1 MAAGGLPG
9 RLKVLER
16 GWLSANSILFDGDE
30 GTAVVDTGYV
40 THASQTLTLVDS
52 ALRGRTLDRI
62 LNTHLHSDHCGG
74 NAALQDR
81 YARVQTYIPPGEAS
95 LVERWDEDGMSYR
108 ATGQIC
114 PRFHF
119 EGQLQPGEA
128 ISLGDV
134 AWDILAA
141 PGHDP
146 HSVMLFEPRSRTLI
160 SADALWEQGFG
171 VVFPELMGEPSFDD
185 VAATFDLIET
195 LKPEWV
201 IPGHGGVFTDVGGAL
216 SSARRRLE
224 GFAKD
229 PAKHARHALKVL
241 VKFRLLEVQ
250 SMSHEEWLS
259 WMNQTPYLETMRA
272 RFFER
277 QKLVELGHEVLAE
290 LIGAGAA
297 SQDGMRIFNRS

>member
-16 GWLSANSILFDGDE
+16 GWLSANSILFDGSE
-30 GTAVVDTGYV
+30 GTAVVDTGYA
-40 THASQTLTLVDS
+40 THAPQTL
-52 ALRGRTLDRI
+52 ALIDGALGGRALDRI

-81 YARVQTYIPPGEAS
+81 YPHVQTHIPPGEAP
-95 LVERWDEDGMSYR
+95 LVERWDEDGLSYR

-114 PRFHF
+114 PRFRF
-119 EGQLQPGEA
+119 EELLRPGVA
-128 ISLGDV
+128 INLGDV

-160 SADALWEQGFG
+160 SADALWEKGFG

-195 LKPEWV
+195 LKPDRV
-201 IPGHGGVFTDVGGAL
+201 IPGHGSVFTDVGSAL
-216 SSARRRLE
+216 AGARRRLG
-224 GFAKD
+224 GFAKH

-250 SMSHEEWLS
+250 SMSFEEWGS
-259 WMNQTPYLETMRA
+259 WMKQTPYIETMRA

-277 QKLVELGHEVLAE
+277 QTLEELSNEVLAE
-290 LIGAGAA
+290 LIEAGAA
-297 SQDGMRIFNRS
+297 SQEAERIFNRG